1 MHRVISLK
9 TPFVLAVYVF
19 TDQKKA
25 DGNVHLY
32 HYHNIIQEVSAL
44 NQHLCCP
51 EEFQVYTGFP
61 LPRIV
66 IRVTH
71 KT

>member
-1 MHRVISLK
+1 MNRVISLK

-32 HYHNIIQEVSAL
+32 HYHNIIQEASAL
-44 NQHLCCP
+44 NQHLC
-51 EEFQVYTGFP
+51 
-61 LPRIV
+61 LLSSRIPV
-66 IRVTH
+66 VHRLFSS
-71 KT
+71 KDSN